1 VNLASLRVP
10 ANFVVA
16 GGSLTEIS
24 VANAD
29 GAELAHYN
37 GQMWRWHEGE
47 MSAELGIVG
56 FYVSFKNGSGG
67 IATVAVEVH
76 VEGVSRSDWY

>member
-29 GAELAHYN
+29 GAEL
-37 GQMWRWHEGE
+37 
-47 MSAELGIVG
+47 GIVG
-56 FYVSFKNGSGG
+56 FYVLFKNGSGG

>member
-1 VNLASLRVP
+1 
-10 ANFVVA
+10 
-16 GGSLTEIS
+16 
-24 VANAD
+24 
-29 GAELAHYN
+29 
-37 GQMWRWHEGE
+37 MWRWHEGE

-56 FYVSFKNGSGG
+56 FYVLFKNGSGG